1 MSSRPHG
8 WRRVEE
14 CAPVL
19 SRDLVTNFLLQQWLH
34 FHPHVASQP
43 LCVPRA
49 PNKPSLCCL
58 IPLHCHSKLNLYFSR
73 KPSARS
79 LLYELIGRWNMDL
92 SGQRKLPANNGFS
105 LTQLQPDGIDKHW
118 LFQTHHVTKRSLC
131 YVWFLSKICWNPKVK
146 QICFFVNFTFSEV
159 FGSLICSL

>member
-1 MSSRPHG
+1 MILAADTVTLMSSRPHG

-19 SRDLVTNFLLQQWLH
+19 SRTRDLVTNFLLQQWLH

-49 PNKPSLCCL
+49 PNKPSLCCQ

-92 SGQRKLPANNGFS
+92 SAQRKLRANNRFS
-105 LTQLQPDGIDKHW
+105 LTQLQQDGIDKHPSRN
-118 LFQTHHVTKRSLC
+118 Q
-131 YVWFLSKICWNPKVK
+131 KITPLRLVLVK
-146 QICFFVNFTFSEV
+146 NMLKPQS
-159 FGSLICSL
+159 